1 MPTALHDDIAIV
13 GLACRF
19 AGAPDVASFWRNI
32 VDNKSAI
39 SDHPNPLATRVLD
52 PASPRF
58 DRLHTQRGGYLREL
72 NTFTPGAFGLS
83 ADALAGA
90 NPDQFMALQ
99 LAAEALRQ
107 AGIARTTLP
116 AGRAGLV
123 IGYAAP
129 LNVAS
134 ANWLQH
140 GLVLDQS
147 VALLQRLFP
156 NAPETQLN
164 EIRQAMQAALPPMHK
179 PGLQSAF
186 GHALAGQC
194 ASALEISGTA
204 CAVDAGAASSLQALR
219 LAMDELHLGRCDV
232 MLAGAVQNCTSLQV
246 LMGLA
251 SLLTFTTRDTPC
263 PLSRDADG
271 TLPGEGG
278 GFLVLKRRRDA
289 EKDGNIIYAVLKG
302 IGLAAGDASSL
313 GMRPDPRRL
322 VAAMQAGQDE
332 AGVDPATVDM
342 VEAHGSAVPRED
354 QLEIHALRQI
364 FPDRTG
370 PAAPRVLV
378 GSVKAQIGHCYAAA
392 GLAGII
398 KAALALHHHLLPP
411 MVTACGRMH
420 ARLVQPSSPF
430 YVGVTPRPWVQG
442 RRQPPRRAVVNAFD
456 SACVHAHAVLEEY
469 PEHR

>member
-13 GLACRF
+13 GIACRF
-19 AGAPDVASFWRNI
+19 AGAADTAAFWRNI

-39 SDHPNPLATRVLD
+39 GDHPNPLASRVLD

-58 DRLHTQRGGYLREL
+58 DRLSTQRGGYLREL
-72 NTFTPGAFGLS
+72 NTFTPGDFGLN
-83 ADALAGA
+83 AEALAGA

-99 LAAEALRQ
+99 LAAEALRH
-107 AGIARTTLP
+107 ASIEHAALP
-116 AGRAGLV
+116 VGRAGLV
-123 IGYAAP
+123 LGYASP
-129 LNVAS
+129 LNVAT

-140 GLVLDQS
+140 GLVMDQT

-156 NAPETQLN
+156 TAADTQLN
-164 EIRQAMQAALPPMHK
+164 EIRQALKTALPPMRM
-179 PGLQSAF
+179 PGLRSAF

-194 ASALEISGTA
+194 AAALEISGTA
-204 CAVDAGAASSLQALR
+204 CAVDTGAASSLQALR
-219 LAMDELHLGRCDV
+219 MAMDELHLGRCDV

-251 SLLTFTTRDTPC
+251 CLLDFTTRDTPC

-289 EKDGNIIYAVLKG
+289 EKDGNTIYAVIKG
-302 IGLAAGDASSL
+302 IGLAAGDPSSL
-313 GMRPDPRRL
+313 GMRPEPQGL
-322 VAAMQAGQDE
+322 VAAMQVGQDE
-332 AGVDPATVDM
+332 ACIDPATIGL

-354 QLEIHALRQI
+354 QMEVHALRQV
-364 FPDRTG
+364 FADRTV
-370 PAAPRVLV
+370 PTPRILV

-398 KAALALHHHLLPP
+398 KTALALHHRVLPP
-411 MVTACGRMH
+411 MVLANGRMH
-420 ARLVQPSSPF
+420 TRLVQASSPF
-430 YVGVTPRPWVQG
+430 YVDAVPRPWVQG

-456 SACVHAHAVLEEY
+456 CACVHAHAVLEES
-469 PEHR
+469 PEHS